1 MAAGIGSVEIDF
13 GAFPGSNEASVTVTG
28 QTEIT
33 DAAKA
38 EAYLMADST
47 TTDHTAS
54 DHRYAAAL
62 MGLTCGTPSNGV
74 GFTIYAR
81 STEKLQGKFLVQWVW
96 AYTE

>member
-1 MAAGIGSVEIDF
+1 MAAAIGSAEVDF
-13 GAFPGSNEASVTVTG
+13 GAWPGANEASVTVSG

-33 DAAKA
+33 ALASV
-38 EAYLMADST
+38 EAWLMADDT

-62 MGLTCGTPSNGV
+62 MGLTCGTPTAGS

-81 STEKLQGKFLVQWVW
+81 SIEKLTGAFKVRWVW
-96 AYTE
+96 ST